1 MSRLVDYI
9 SEFSKQKILVIG
21 DLIADQFIVGKPQR
35 ISREAPVLILEQT
48 EKSILPGGA
57 TNAANNI
64 AALGGQV
71 FLAGVIGED
80 SVGKRLKKKL
90 EESGVVTEGVIIDPG
105 RPTSV
110 KTRILAGGGQIVKQQ
125 LVRIDNLEQ
134 RDIDTA
140 IEDKLFAY
148 VERVIKNV
156 DGVILSDY
164 GNGVF
169 TERVINN
176 LIKLAK
182 DDNKIVAVDSR
193 YQLQNFKDVTIAT
206 PNKEETENIVGFTLD
221 SAAAKEKAGWQLK
234 NLLRAEAVL
243 ITLGGEGM
251 QLFSEEGSI
260 HIPASNYT
268 EVFDV
273 TGAGDTVIA
282 SLTLALA
289 AGADK
294 VAAMRISNYAAGIV
308 VRKAGVATVSASELE
323 DLLKDEE

>member
-1 MSRLVDYI
+1 MSRLIDYI

>member
-1 MSRLVDYI
+1 MSRLIDYI

-148 VERVIKNV
+148 VERVFKNV

-182 DDNKIVAVDSR
+182 DNNKIVAVDSR

-308 VRKAGVATVSASELE
+308 VRKAGVATVCTSELE

>member
-1 MSRLVDYI
+1 MSRLIDYI

-182 DDNKIVAVDSR
+182 DNNKIVAVDSR

-308 VRKAGVATVSASELE
+308 VRKAGVATVCTSELE

>member
-1 MSRLVDYI
+1 MSRLIDYI

-308 VRKAGVATVSASELE
+308 VRKAGVATVCTSELE

>member
-1 MSRLVDYI
+1 MSRLIDYI

-206 PNKEETENIVGFTLD
+206 PNKEETEDIVGFTLD

-251 QLFSEEGSI
+251 QLF
-260 HIPASNYT
+260 PKK
-268 EVFDV
+268 EVF
-273 TGAGDTVIA
+273 IYLLPIIRKF
-282 SLTLALA
+282 LTLQEQGYGYCQFDLALLPEPI
-289 AGADK
+289 
-294 VAAMRISNYAAGIV
+294 R
-308 VRKAGVATVSASELE
+308 
-323 DLLKDEE
+323 

>member
-1 MSRLVDYI
+1 MSRLIDYI

-182 DDNKIVAVDSR
+182 DNNKIVAVDSR

>member
-1 MSRLVDYI
+1 MSRLIDYI
-9 SEFSKQKILVIG
+9 SEFSKQKILVVG

-182 DDNKIVAVDSR
+182 DNNKIVAVDSR

-308 VRKAGVATVSASELE
+308 VRKAGVATVCTSELE